1 MQPKFDRRRDG
12 LTDPLKANVDP
23 RHLIGCAAA

>member
-12 LTDPLKANVDP
+12 LTDPIKVNLDQRRA
-23 RHLIGCAAA
+23 IGCAVA

>member
-12 LTDPLKANVDP
+12 LTDPIKANHDQ
-23 RHLIGCAAA
+23 RQALGCAVA